1 MVTTDTSREL
11 TIAPR
16 ARPGPIA
23 LVREGFREMWSRRRL
38 ARYLVQ
44 AELHSKGSD
53 TLLGNVWWVLDPL
66 LQMAVYV
73 ILVTVIAGRATPDYP
88 LFIFCAILPWKWFSS
103 SVNDAVTS
111 VVSREKI
118 IKQVK
123 FPKIILP
130 VAAVVGG
137 IVNFGFGLIALA
149 GLLLLFYIHR
159 ASPLVV
165 FIPVIAAVQFVFSLA
180 VAITLSA
187 VNEFYRDVG
196 NVMRHVLRL
205 WFYLSPGLY
214 SARQLNQIANEH
226 PTVERVLQ
234 LNPFT
239 VLFESY
245 RGVIYEGTPP
255 QFAALGVLLV
265 VSIGLLVLA
274 IVFFK
279 RVEPSFAK
287 VL

>member
-11 TIAPR
+11 PIAPR
-16 ARPGPIA
+16 ARPGAIA
-23 LVREGFREMWSRRRL
+23 LVLEGFREMWSRRTL

-103 SVNDAVTS
+103 SVTDAVTS
-111 VVSREKI
+111 VVAREKI

-130 VAAVVGG
+130 VAAVLGG

-149 GLLLLFYIHR
+149 GLLLLFYVHR

-165 FIPVIAAVQFVFSLA
+165 FIPVIAAVQFVFTLA

-187 VNEFYRDVG
+187 INVFYRDVG

-245 RGVIYEGTPP
+245 RGVIYEGAPP

-265 VSIGLLVLA
+265 VSIGLLALA